1 MIHAS
6 SSNKHGEPISNIAL
20 MRVNLTE
27 ILADK
32 DFGLR
37 MRFERDE
44 IANFFKPTL
53 SHREVTAERKKWI
66 SEEPEKYSALLPEGV
81 QLLNETIQLAISLGT
96 LPDEMDFDSFDKLE
110 PIERCRHLGQL
121 WEADFLLMKPDAE
134 GVFRLYGGCLCF
146 PSHWDL
152 NNKLGKPMAA
162 IHAPVPG
169 LNETL
174 GRQIDGFLQRI
185 KPGTSWER
193 ANWGLSRSP
202 ELNLHPSRKLPR
214 LDATIALDEVWFRL
228 EQQSLVSL
236 PESGGILFGIKLVII
251 SMSEIKADAAAR
263 QGMIRALQTVPEEMA
278 QYKGI
283 ATARERLI
291 EMMTRDQD

>member
-1 MIHAS
+1 MHP
-6 SSNKHGEPISNIAL
+6 KL
-20 MRVNLTE
+20 NLSE

-37 MRFERDE
+37 MRFEKED
-44 IANFFKPTL
+44 IASFFKPTV
-53 SHREVTAERKKWI
+53 SHTEVITERQKWLKN
-66 SEEPEKYSALLPEGV
+66 EPETYSALLPDGID
-81 QLLNETIQLAISLGT
+81 LLDEAIQLAISLGT
-96 LPDEMDFDSFDKLE
+96 IPEAQNFADFQPL
-110 PIERCRHLGQL
+110 ERCKRLGEL

-152 NNKLGKPMAA
+152 HDKLGQPMSA

-214 LDATIALDEVWFRL
+214 LDPTITLDDVWFRL
-228 EQQSLVSL
+228 EQQSLVAL
-236 PESGGILFGIKLVII
+236 PGSGGILFGIKLVII
-251 SMSEIKADAAAR
+251 SMHEIKADPTSR
-263 QGMIRALQTVPEEMA
+263 QGLMRALQTMPESMA

-283 ATARERLI
+283 STARERLI
-291 EMMTRDQD
+291 DLIQRD